1 MNIILKTTLKNTFG
15 KPLRSILVIFS
26 IFVCAFAALFCFD
39 LAQTEKG
46 LVGYLFSSM
55 SGEADIMAY
64 SYTAELSALPE
75 GFPESQTLV
84 VRSFGNPVYVDVP
97 DTYYLVTSDT
107 FTIYGVDAELAA
119 SMGYIKD
126 VIPGDMEIVLTDRY
140 MNDFGI
146 EVGDTISVYD
156 KAGDPVELT
165 VVGMAR
171 DDVKNLLFRGY
182 SGAVNNATADIL
194 SCGKTVGGAFMINV
208 LDDTQIDAA
217 EEMLK
222 EKFKSENVQRF
233 ALTDDMEDMMNE
245 LFGLLFILF
254 AVAFLLVIFITFSI
268 CERIVSD
275 RMSYI
280 GTLRSLGMSPRG
292 TAGILLLE
300 NVMYALLGS
309 VPGVLLY
316 LAIRGPMMSV
326 LFDVSTATGMVIEL
340 EIPSISKALVIGT
353 ILGAIAIECLIP
365 LKAVLKALKM
375 SIRDIIFDNRDTEY
389 KFNRSGI
396 ITGCIMTIVALIAAL
411 IPGGLF
417 SAAICLIAAV
427 MAVAFLFPVI
437 LKAVTNGVFSLSERF
452 GKEKMSLA
460 SRESI
465 SRKSTVGSGVL
476 CATSVTMC
484 VLVYIIAT
492 SMNGMLVSDL
502 YDCDVVV
509 TVAETGMPKHFSFVE
524 HLDGVTETEYI
535 YQKLDYIYLEDVEY
549 EKTAQFFGI
558 PEGGYDM
565 FHALYDLPDVIEDG
579 TIYIEKNWAKNN
591 GYSIGDPLT
600 ITFHPS
606 GVFPVREVYTV
617 AGFFKVENY
626 EAMKNNFAI
635 SESDFISIYHDE
647 PGYLMVRSDDPEKTR
662 DEIKRYAI
670 NYCAESK
677 TVQDIVDDFND
688 DNAQSERVL
697 GVIVAVAVI
706 MTCIGMISNQIIGFE
721 GRKKECA
728 VMISTSMSRKT
739 LSGILFRE
747 MLITSLAASTFGV
760 AVSTLL
766 IVVLKRAF
774 EMAENIYL
782 IIDINPGVI
791 LKLWVLM
798 TIVFTLTVL
807 FPIRNLKKMK
817 LSEQLKYE

>member
-1 MNIILKTTLKNTFG
+1 M
-15 KPLRSILVIFS
+15 IFS

-46 LVGYLFSSM
+46 LVGYMFSSM

-75 GFPESQTLV
+75 GFPENQTLV
-84 VRSFGNPVYVDVP
+84 VRTFNNPVYVDVP

-107 FTIYGVDAELAA
+107 FTVYGVDAELAA

-126 VIPGDMEIVLTDRY
+126 VIPGDMEIVLTNKY

-171 DDVKNLLFRGY
+171 DDAKNLLFRGY

-217 EEMLK
+217 EQMLK

-309 VPGVLLY
+309 IPGVLLY

-326 LFDVSTATGMVIEL
+326 LFDVSDSTGMVIEL

-396 ITGCIMTIVALIAAL
+396 ITGCIMAIVALIAAL

-509 TVAETGMPKHFSFVE
+509 TVAATGMPKHFSFVE
-524 HLDGVTETEYI
+524 HLDGVTETEYV
-535 YQKLDYIYLEDVEY
+535 YQELDYIYLEDVEY

-565 FHALYDLPDVIEDG
+565 FRALYDLPDVIEDG

-697 GVIVAVAVI
+697 GVIIAVAVI

-747 MLITSLAASTFGV
+747 MLITSFAASAFGV

-791 LKLWVLM
+791 LKLWALM

>member
-46 LVGYLFSSM
+46 LVGYMFSSM

-75 GFPESQTLV
+75 GFPENQTLV
-84 VRSFGNPVYVDVP
+84 VRSFNNPVYVDVP

-107 FTIYGVDAELAA
+107 FTVYGVDAELAA

-126 VIPGDMEIVLTDRY
+126 VIPGDMEIVLTNKY

-171 DDVKNLLFRGY
+171 DDAKNLLFRGY

-222 EKFKSENVQRF
+222 EKFKSKNVQRF

-309 VPGVLLY
+309 IPGVLLY

-326 LFDVSTATGMVIEL
+326 LFDVSDSTGMVIEL

-396 ITGCIMTIVALIAAL
+396 ITGCIMAIVALIAAL

-509 TVAETGMPKHFSFVE
+509 TVAATGMPKHFSFVE
-524 HLDGVTETEYI
+524 HLDGVTETEYV
-535 YQKLDYIYLEDVEY
+535 YQELDYIYLEDVEY

-565 FHALYDLPDVIEDG
+565 FRALYDLPDVIEDG

-606 GVFPVREVYTV
+606 GVFPVRKVYTV

-635 SESDFISIYHDE
+635 SENDYISIYHDE

-697 GVIVAVAVI
+697 GVIIAVAVI

-747 MLITSLAASTFGV
+747 MLITSFAASTFGV

-791 LKLWVLM
+791 LKLWALM

>member
-46 LVGYLFSSM
+46 LVGYMFSSM

-75 GFPESQTLV
+75 GFPENQTLV
-84 VRSFGNPVYVDVP
+84 VRTFNNPVYVDVP

-107 FTIYGVDAELAA
+107 FTIYGVDAHLAA

-171 DDVKNLLFRGY
+171 NDAKNLLFRGY

-194 SCGKTVGGAFMINV
+194 SCGKPVGGAFMINV

-647 PGYLMVRSDDPEKTR
+647 PGYLMVSSDDPEKTR

-677 TVQDIVDDFND
+677 TVQDIVDDFNE

-697 GVIVAVAVI
+697 GVIIAVAVI

-728 VMISTSMSRKT
+728 VMISTSMNRKT
-739 LSGILFRE
+739 LAGILFRE
-747 MLITSLAASTFGV
+747 MLITSFAASTFGV

-774 EMAENIYL
+774 DMAENIYL
-782 IIDINPGVI
+782 IININPGVI

>member
-15 KPLRSILVIFS
+15 KPFRSLLVIFS

-64 SYTAELSALPE
+64 VYSTELSVLPE
-75 GFPESQTLV
+75 DLPESQILQ
-84 VRSFGNPVYVDVP
+84 VRSFGNPIYVDVP
-97 DTYYLVTSDT
+97 DTYYLVTSDSLT
-107 FTIYGVDAELAA
+107 VYGVDAELAA

-126 VIPGDMEIVLTDRY
+126 VIPGDMEVVLTDKY
-140 MNDFGI
+140 TNEFGVEI
-146 EVGDTISVYD
+146 GDTISIYD
-156 KAGDPVELT
+156 KAGNPVELT
-165 VVGMAR
+165 VVGIAR
-171 DDVKNLLFRGY
+171 DDAKNLLFRNY
-182 SGAVNNATADIL
+182 SGAVNNTTADIL
-194 SCGKTVGGAFMINV
+194 SCGKPVSGAFMINV
-208 LDDTQIDAA
+208 LDDSRIEEA
-217 EEMLK
+217 EQMLK
-222 EKFKSENVQRF
+222 EAFKSENVQSF
-233 ALTDDMEDMMNE
+233 ALTEDMEDMMNE
-245 LFGLLFILF
+245 LFGVLFILF

-268 CERIVSD
+268 CERIVSE

-309 VPGVLLY
+309 IPGVLMY

-326 LFDVSTATGMVIEL
+326 LFDVSTSTGMVLEL
-340 EIPSISKALVIGT
+340 EIPSLSKALVTGT

-365 LKAVLKALKM
+365 LKAVLKALKV

-389 KFNRSGI
+389 KFSRSGI
-396 ITGCIMTIVALIAAL
+396 ITGCIMAVVAVITFL

-417 SAAICLIAAV
+417 SAAFCLIASV
-427 MAVAFLFPVI
+427 MAVAFLFPLVLKVI
-437 LKAVTNGVFSLSERF
+437 TNGIYSLSERF
-452 GKEKMSLA
+452 GREKMSLA
-460 SRESI
+460 SREAI

-484 VLVYIIAT
+484 VLVYIIST
-492 SMNGMLVSDL
+492 SMDGLMASDI
-502 YDCDVVV
+502 YNCDVVV
-509 TVAETGMPKHFSFVE
+509 EVGGAGMPKHFSFVE

-535 YQKLDYIYLEDVEY
+535 YTELDYVYIEDVEY
-549 EKTAQFFGI
+549 EKTAQFFGV
-558 PEGGYDM
+558 PEGGYEMYD
-565 FHALYDLPDVIEDG
+565 ALQDLPAVIEDG
-579 TIYIEKNWAKNN
+579 TIYIEKSWARNN
-591 GYSIGDPLT
+591 GYSVGDPLT
-600 ITFHPS
+600 ITVHPS
-606 GVFPVREVYTV
+606 GVFPIRKVFTV
-617 AGFFKVENY
+617 AGFFKLDSY
-626 EAMKNNFAI
+626 EALKNNFVI
-635 SESDFISIYHDE
+635 SQNDYISIYHDT

-662 DEIKRYAI
+662 DEIKRYAVG
-670 NYCAESK
+670 YCANSR
-677 TVQDIVDDFND
+677 TLQDILDDNAE
-688 DNAQSERVL
+688 DNAQSNRIL
-697 GVIVAVAVI
+697 TTIIAVAVI

-747 MLITSLAASTFGV
+747 MLITSFTASTLGSVV
-760 AVSTLL
+760 AAILVG
-766 IVVLKRAF
+766 VLKRAVDAS
-774 EMAENIYL
+774 ESL
-782 IIDINPGVI
+782 ILPIILDPGVVI
-791 LKLWVLM
+791 KLWILM

-807 FPIRNLKKMK
+807 FPMKNLRKMK

>member
-46 LVGYLFSSM
+46 LVGYMFSSM

-75 GFPESQTLV
+75 GFPENQTLV
-84 VRSFGNPVYVDVP
+84 VRSFNNPVYVDVP

-107 FTIYGVDAELAA
+107 FTVYGVDAELAA

-126 VIPGDMEIVLTDRY
+126 VIPGDMEIVLTNKY

-171 DDVKNLLFRGY
+171 DDAKNLLFRGY

-309 VPGVLLY
+309 IPGVLLY

-326 LFDVSTATGMVIEL
+326 LFDVSDSAGMVIEL

-396 ITGCIMTIVALIAAL
+396 ITGCIMAIVALIAAL

-509 TVAETGMPKHFSFVE
+509 TVAATGMPKHFSFVE
-524 HLDGVTETEYI
+524 HLDGVTETEYV
-535 YQKLDYIYLEDVEY
+535 YQELDYIYLEDVEY

-697 GVIVAVAVI
+697 GVIIAVAVI

-782 IIDINPGVI
+782 IIDINPEVI
-791 LKLWVLM
+791 LKLWALM

>member
-647 PGYLMVRSDDPEKTR
+647 PGYLMVSSDDPEKTR

-677 TVQDIVDDFND
+677 TVQDIVDDFNE

-697 GVIVAVAVI
+697 GVIIAVAVI

-728 VMISTSMSRKT
+728 VMISTSMNRKT
-739 LSGILFRE
+739 LAGILFRE
-747 MLITSLAASTFGV
+747 MLITSFAASTFGV

-774 EMAENIYL
+774 DMAENIYL
-782 IIDINPGVI
+782 IININPGVI

>member
-46 LVGYLFSSM
+46 LVGYMFSSM

-75 GFPESQTLV
+75 GFPENQTLV
-84 VRSFGNPVYVDVP
+84 VRSFNNPVYVDVP

-107 FTIYGVDAELAA
+107 FTVYGVDAELAA
-119 SMGYIKD
+119 SMGYMKD
-126 VIPGDMEIVLTDRY
+126 VIPGDMEIVLTNKY

-171 DDVKNLLFRGY
+171 DDAKNLLFRGY

-309 VPGVLLY
+309 IPGVLLY
-316 LAIRGPMMSV
+316 LTIRGPMMSV
-326 LFDVSTATGMVIEL
+326 LFDVSDSTGMVIEL

-396 ITGCIMTIVALIAAL
+396 ITGCIMAIVALIAAL

-509 TVAETGMPKHFSFVE
+509 TVAAPGMPKHFSFVE
-524 HLDGVTETEYI
+524 HLDGVTETEYV
-535 YQKLDYIYLEDVEY
+535 YQELDYIYLEDVEY

-565 FHALYDLPDVIEDG
+565 FRALYDLPDVIEDG

-635 SESDFISIYHDE
+635 SENDYISIYHDE

-697 GVIVAVAVI
+697 GVIIAVAVI

-747 MLITSLAASTFGV
+747 MLITSFAASTFGV

-791 LKLWVLM
+791 LKLWALM

>member
-46 LVGYLFSSM
+46 LVGYMFSSM

-75 GFPESQTLV
+75 GFPENQTLV
-84 VRSFGNPVYVDVP
+84 VRSFNNPVYVDVP

-107 FTIYGVDAELAA
+107 FTVYGVDAELAA

-126 VIPGDMEIVLTDRY
+126 VIPGDMEIVLTNKY

-171 DDVKNLLFRGY
+171 DDAKNLLFRGY

-222 EKFKSENVQRF
+222 EKFKSKNVQRF

-309 VPGVLLY
+309 IPGVLLY

-326 LFDVSTATGMVIEL
+326 LFDVSDSTGMVIEL

-396 ITGCIMTIVALIAAL
+396 ITGCIMAIVALIAAL

-524 HLDGVTETEYI
+524 HLDGVTETEYV
-535 YQKLDYIYLEDVEY
+535 YQELDYIYLEDVEY

-565 FHALYDLPDVIEDG
+565 FRALYDLPDVIEDG

-606 GVFPVREVYTV
+606 GVFPVRKVYTV

-677 TVQDIVDDFND
+677 TVQDIVDDFNE

-697 GVIVAVAVI
+697 GVIIAVAVI

-747 MLITSLAASTFGV
+747 MLITSFAASTFGV

-791 LKLWVLM
+791 LKLWALM

>member
-46 LVGYLFSSM
+46 LVGYMFSSM

-75 GFPESQTLV
+75 GFPENQTLV
-84 VRSFGNPVYVDVP
+84 VRTFNNPVYVDVP

-107 FTIYGVDAELAA
+107 FTVYGVDAELAA
-119 SMGYIKD
+119 SMGYMKD
-126 VIPGDMEIVLTDRY
+126 VVPGDMEIVLTNKY

-316 LAIRGPMMSV
+316 LVIRGPMMSV
-326 LFDVSTATGMVIEL
+326 LFDVSDSTGMVIEL

-417 SAAICLIAAV
+417 SAAMCLIAAV

-484 VLVYIIAT
+484 VLIYIIAT

-670 NYCAESK
+670 NYCSESK

-697 GVIVAVAVI
+697 GVIIAVAVI

-747 MLITSLAASTFGV
+747 MLITSFAASAFGV

-791 LKLWVLM
+791 LKLWALM